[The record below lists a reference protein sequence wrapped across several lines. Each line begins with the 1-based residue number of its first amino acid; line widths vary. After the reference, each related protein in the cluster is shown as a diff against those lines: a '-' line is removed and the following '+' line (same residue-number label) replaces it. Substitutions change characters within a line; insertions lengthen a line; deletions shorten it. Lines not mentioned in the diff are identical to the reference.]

1 MEDTLISIIVPVYNT
16 QRYIGECIE
25 SLMIQTYRNIEI
37 LVVDNGSDD
46 GTYEIC
52 QEYAKKDPRIRLMR
66 AGFRQQHVARNTA
79 LEEMRGEYFSYV
91 DADDY
96 VSENYIQKMYET
108 AKEYDA
114 DMVICGYTAMLECR
128 DDLIDVTRNTF
139 KADPSKKL
147 RKNNWAKLYRS
158 DVYRSVRYKDM
169 RMGSDGVYSTE
180 IFEISTNVA
189 YCGYSL
195 YAYRAY
201 IPSVTHANFNKAWF
215 ERLDR
220 LYAEG
225 DRSEFLRLAEKGIQV
240 INVRREE
247 QLYHKELRMLKDRID
262 KAKEKDYVLREELYQ
277 QLQTLIERSDVGMAK
292 FAYLK
297 LKHFY
302 TSQAAAHRTRTNYR
316 CKLD

>member
-1 MEDTLISIIVPVYNT
+1 MEKELVSIIVPMYNT
-16 QRYIGECIE
+16 KKYIAECVE
-25 SLMIQTYRNIEI
+25 SLIAQTYPKIEI
-37 LVVDNGSDD
+37 LLVDNGSDD

-52 QEYAKKDPRIRLMR
+52 EEYAKKDERIRLMR
-66 AGFRQQHVARNTA
+66 AGYRQQHVARNTA

-128 DDLIDVTRNTF
+128 DELKDVTNTTF
-139 KADPSKKL
+139 KAGPSQKL

-180 IFEISTNVA
+180 IFKISKNVA

-220 LYAEG
+220 LFAEENK
-225 DRSEFLRLAEKGIQV
+225 SEFLRLAEKAIQV
-240 INVRREE
+240 IRVRQEE
-247 QLYHKELRMLKDRID
+247 QLYHKQLLMLKERLD
-262 KAKEKDYVLREELYQ
+262 KAKEKDYILRDSLYQ
-277 QLQTLIERSDVGMAK
+277 QLAELIERSQVGPAK

-297 LKHFY
+297 LKHLY
-302 TSQAAAHRTRTNYR
+302 TTQMAAHRTKTNYR